1 MIERPFPKE
10 FVEAVE
16 AIAPDDPHFVW
27 HDLITRSDSES
38 FERLAEAGYSR
49 SVVEAFLNRLT
60 DLGVDRLVML
70 STVYGEF
77 YSLVRYLLQYHGGK
91 EAFEKALS
99 LIASVDAD
107 ERVLGAEILMRKTGK
122 DNFPETRKILLERL
136 STETDSVVLE
146 VLACCV
152 MHHEIDDC
160 LDLIMPLTRHR
171 NERVRQA
178 AGLALGV
185 QRSVYAIEG
194 LADLCLDSC
203 DDVRN
208 WAVFT
213 LKQVVQRYLEEG
225 SLDMVPEPREI
236 FYGLLIDPHEEVRT
250 EALAGLALYKDNRAL
265 PYIEA
270 GLQERPV
277 LSLVL
282 DAAGYMEHE
291 ELGDL
296 IECLGEDDVW
306 CSAALDSTRE
316 IYGLSTVECD
326 EEMPQK

>member
-27 HDLITRSDSES
+27 HDLNCNSES
-38 FERLAEAGYSR
+38 PYLERLAELGYPR
-49 SVVEAFLNRLT
+49 ETTLEYLDRLKT
-60 DLGVDRLVML
+60 LGVDRLVML
-70 STVYGEF
+70 SAVFSEF
-77 YSLVRYLLQYHGGK
+77 YSVVRYLLQYHGGR
-91 EAFEKALS
+91 EAFEKALV
-99 LIASVDAD
+99 LLESVDAD

-122 DNFPETRKILLERL
+122 ESPGRSQEVLLKRL
-136 STETDSVVLE
+136 AIETDSVVLE

-152 MHHEIDDC
+152 MHHEIEDC
-160 LDLIMPLTRHR
+160 LDLIMPLTKHR

-208 WAVFT
+208 WSVFT
-213 LKQVVQRYLEEG
+213 LKQVVQRYLDED

-236 FYGLLIDPHEEVRT
+236 FYGLLIDPHEEVRA
-250 EALAGLALYKDNRAL
+250 EALAGLAIYKDNRAL

-270 GLQERPV
+270 GLKERPV

-282 DAAGYMEHE
+282 DAAGYMEHDQ
-291 ELGDL
+291 LSDL
-296 IECLGEDDVW
+296 IECLGDDDVW

-316 IYGLSTVECD
+316 IYGLSIVESD